1 MSTGG
6 LLFIPD
12 ISGFTQFVEKTEIE
26 HSQFIIQKLLETLIN
41 SNQLE
46 LQVSEIEG
54 DAILFYKFGNPPG
67 SKVIYDQVEKMF
79 CDFHHLLRS
88 ISVHRLCQCGACRES
103 EKLSLKIITH
113 QGEFTTYNV
122 KEFSKLIG
130 KDVIRVHQLLK
141 NDIPQ
146 HEYWLVTD
154 NLYRQHFKVE
164 ELPGW
169 MQWVPGRKEL
179 ENDFINFQYVY
190 LSPLLDKVPVEPRFP
205 SALQQGKIE
214 LLRISKEVPADF
226 LQLFYLT
233 INLDLRPQW
242 VEGLRSID
250 KMGFTENLVG
260 ASHRCILDNGSEVF
274 ITSHVRAT
282 DTCVEYEETTKDGKS
297 TMHYEFNKIAPQ
309 QAIAS
314 IALYMKKN
322 PLKQFLF
329 RLLMKKRITRMLET
343 SLTRLVLLYQQQ
355 QN

>member
-26 HSQFIIQKLLETLIN
+26 HSQFIIKNLLEALIN
-41 SNQLE
+41 CNQLD

-67 SKVIYDQVEKMF
+67 SKAIYDQVEKMF
-79 CDFHHLLRS
+79 CEFHHLLRS
-88 ISVHRLCQCGACRES
+88 ISVKRLCQCGACKES
-103 EKLSLKIITH
+103 EKLSLKVITH
-113 QGEFTTYNV
+113 QGEFTTYNI

-130 KDVIRVHQLLK
+130 KDVIRAHQLLK
-141 NDIPQ
+141 NDIPE

-154 NLYRQHFKVE
+154 NLYQQHFKLD

-169 MQWVPGRKEL
+169 MKWVPGKKEI
-179 ENDFINFQYVY
+179 ENDAINFQYVY
-190 LSPLLDKVPVEPRFP
+190 LSPLLEKVPVESRFP

-214 LLRISKEVPADF
+214 LVRVYKEVPVDF

-233 INLDLRPQW
+233 VNLDLRPLW
-242 VEGLRSID
+242 VEGVKSID
-250 KMGFTENLVG
+250 KMGFPENLVG
-260 ASHRCILDNGSEVF
+260 VAHRCIFTNGSEVL

-282 DTCVEYEETTKDGKS
+282 DTCVEYEETTQDGLR
-297 TMHYEFNKIAPQ
+297 TMHYEYNTTGTGKAM
-309 QAIAS
+309 AS
-314 IALYMKKN
+314 FVVYIKKN
-322 PLKQFLF
+322 AVKLFLF
-329 RLLMKKRITRMLET
+329 DLFMRKKITRKLET
-343 SLTRLVLLYQQQ
+343 SLNNLVALSKRQ